1 MSNRIE
7 IASGNRLEDIKSL
20 YKVYPVLYEINKKNN
35 EVINEQANFKT
46 LYADEYVEATEKA
59 CKGILF
65 VIKGVIKIQKI
76 NKNGEE
82 TNLYNISQGEFCHEA
97 LSCLSDLESLNITG
111 KAIQDSKICI
121 IPFEVVKKY
130 FISDND
136 FLLYIY
142 KDLYNKFNT
151 IIGNKEEIIHESLE
165 TRLIKLLISKK
176 SKIIYATHSE
186 LAFEIDSVREV
197 ISRKLKNLEK
207 LGYIKLERGKII
219 ILKDLNKILK
229 DN

>member
-1 MSNRIE
+1 MNNRIE
-7 IASGNRLEDIKSL
+7 IASVNRLEDIKSL

-130 FISDND
+130 FINDNV